1 MATTDLA
8 PRLIGGQPHGQ
19 QDGQHMEVGRLVLGT
34 MTFGDQLDAE
44 GSAAVVHRARELGV
58 TMFDTANG
66 YAQGRSEEI
75 LGRIV
80 APFRDEIQIATKV
93 GASVPGVNDTL
104 PRIDRASIERE
115 LEGSLRRLGVDHVDL
130 YYLHMPDHLTPIE
143 ESLEAL
149 DGLVRAGKVRYVAMS
164 NHSAWRMAEAVHTAR
179 SLGFSPP
186 VVGQPLYNL
195 LARRLE
201 DEYAACSAHF
211 GIADLVYNPLAG
223 GLLTGKH
230 RGAGAP
236 DAGTRFGQ
244 RQMYRD
250 RYWNDVQH
258 AAVDRLAAV
267 ADAAGI
273 SLIALALRWLLMRD
287 EVTGII
293 LGVSSLAQLEANVA
307 AADGPELD
315 GATLTA
321 CDEVWDTLRGAAPPA
336 SR

>member
-1 MATTDLA
+1 MTTTDLA
-8 PRLIGGQPHGQ
+8 PRRIGDPGSAV
-19 QDGQHMEVGRLVLGT
+19 EVGRLVLGT
-34 MTFGDQLDAE
+34 MTFGEQLDAD

-66 YAQGRSEEI
+66 YCGGRSEEI

-80 APFRDEIQIATKV
+80 APFRDEVQIATKV
-93 GASVPGVNDTL
+93 GASVPGVSDHL

-130 YYLHMPDHLTPIE
+130 YYLHMPDHITPIE
-143 ESLEAL
+143 ESLDAL
-149 DGLVRAGKVRYVAMS
+149 DRLVRAGKVRHVAMS
-164 NHSAWRMAEAVHTAR
+164 NHSAWRMTEAVHTAR
-179 SLGFSPP
+179 GHGYSAP
-186 VVGQPLYNL
+186 VAGQPLYNL

-201 DEYAACSAHF
+201 DEYAACTARF

-230 RGAGAP
+230 RGAAVP
-236 DAGTRFGQ
+236 EADTRFGQ

-258 AAVDRLAAV
+258 GAVERLSDV

-293 LGVSSLAQLEANVA
+293 LGVSSLAQLETNVA
-307 AADGPELD
+307 AADGPQLD
-315 GATLTA
+315 AETLAA